1 MHLHLDHNNSLCTTE
16 ASLHT
21 APAAG
26 QLRKLCSFPDYPCRA
41 VFLVCSEKTGFEGQC
56 LKAST
61 TGPKPRNPNCP
72 LASRVPRSAREDC
85 IQPSLFSMI
94 AAQVHLRPQDQQ
106 ARLPRLVSGSLILS
120 ASLVRPQPRNF
131 DPAAPA
137 VDLGGGFRNRQHSFH
152 SFHCTSRFPNHLLKL
167 GPPTA
172 TCTDLHRYQAP
183 PPLNI
188 ARNPKSQEHRKEK
201 PYSPK
206 PYILGPKLELRTALP
221 VTCPFHCQRTA
232 RCSPPSPTART
243 SQVRG
248 LGFRV

>member
-1 MHLHLDHNNSLCTTE
+1 MTLAHGLNRQAADSRAHHSSYTFPSACICTSTTTTACAPLKQAYTRPQLPGSSGSFVRSLTIPVEPSFWCV
-16 ASLHT
+16 
-21 APAAG
+21 
-26 QLRKLCSFPDYPCRA
+26 RK
-41 VFLVCSEKTGFEGQC
+41 KTGFEGQC

-152 SFHCTSRFPNHLLKL
+152 SFHCTVPISQSLAEAWTPHRNMHRSAPLP
-167 GPPTA
+167 GPP
-172 TCTDLHRYQAP
+172 P
-183 PPLNI
+183 PEYSAQPEI
-188 ARNPKSQEHRKEK
+188 ARAPQRKAVQ
-201 PYSPK
+201 P
-206 PYILGPKLELRTALP
+206 
-221 VTCPFHCQRTA
+221 
-232 RCSPPSPTART
+232 
-243 SQVRG
+243 
-248 LGFRV
+248 